1 MLRSFYALCHNNYI
15 IDNYIYY
22 GSYCRNV
29 LVYTGLIVGFEQTA
43 YTFSENA
50 GNLTD
55 EIRIVNINS
64 VTSEINQTLI
74 ISSEDGSAKKGVL
87 RKHLIPLLCTTN
99 IKLILFFYR
108 R

>member
-1 MLRSFYALCHNNYI
+1 MQHAEISC
-15 IDNYIYY
+15 IY
-22 GSYCRNV
+22 
-29 LVYTGLIVGFEQTA
+29 TELIVGFEQTT

-55 EIRIVNINS
+55 EIRIVNINNA
-64 VTSEINQTLI
+64 TSEVNQTLI

-99 IKLILFFYR
+99 LKLILFFYR